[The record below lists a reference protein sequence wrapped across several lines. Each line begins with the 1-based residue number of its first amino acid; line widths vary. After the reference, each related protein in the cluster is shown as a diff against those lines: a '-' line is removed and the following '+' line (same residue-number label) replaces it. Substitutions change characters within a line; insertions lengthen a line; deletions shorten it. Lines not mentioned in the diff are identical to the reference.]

1 MTCFWQQLKF
11 DGRRLILRNGS
22 FQFFSIMMPASFYL
36 LFTRVMVTGNAADM
50 AIFRSQ
56 YMCSML
62 VYSGTIN
69 ALFGI
74 AQLLMH
80 DRERGLL
87 RWLTLTPGGVRP
99 YYLSVGCLSLVM
111 NLLAVGV
118 LGTIAVLVNQ
128 VSLSVAQWLAIA
140 GLMIIGQLPVLLMGV
155 LLSFINRAETLS
167 LASNLITFP
176 LAIISGLWWPIR
188 TLPTWLQPVGK
199 QMPTYFLND
208 LLGRVVTRGT
218 LETTNVWGLLA
229 WIVGLLILVVGI
241 TRHRLNRGGDVVTS

>member
-1 MTCFWQQLKF
+1 
-11 DGRRLILRNGS
+11 
-22 FQFFSIMMPASFYL
+22 
-36 LFTRVMVTGNAADM
+36 
-50 AIFRSQ
+50 
-56 YMCSML
+56 
-62 VYSGTIN
+62 
-69 ALFGI
+69 
-74 AQLLMH
+74 
-80 DRERGLL
+80 
-87 RWLTLTPGGVRP
+87 
-99 YYLSVGCLSLVM
+99 M

-128 VSLSVAQWLAIA
+128 VSLSVTQWLAIA
-140 GLMIIGQLPVLLMGV
+140 GLMIIGQLPVVLMGV